1 MANVDVMRK
10 FNIGVG
16 NVYWASFR
24 GSFYGI
30 RYLWYSYIILV
41 SNGCVGGY
49 NPGGVFCASWYC
61 FQSQCSLV
69 LGMVMRCRPFSSYM
83 WATSKCVWIVFWRF
97 LCLFRGYIHG

>member
-1 MANVDVMRK
+1 MCTGLVLEGHSMESGTFGIAILFWFRMV
-10 FNIGVG
+10 
-16 NVYWASFR
+16 VY
-24 GSFYGI
+24 
-30 RYLWYSYIILV
+30 
-41 SNGCVGGY
+41 VGGY